1 MSDAD
6 NRGPEKRARYLA
18 RTTDLE
24 QKHGLAVAYAERG
37 FSESGIAEVMDTTA
51 GTVRNYLDM
60 VAETYGPE
68 AVHPTP
74 ADDRGDL
81 VALDDQPTTRPADG
95 VRAGRM
101 VVVESDTG
109 GPLTDRA
116 PGPHVAERYF
126 RTWTQRGR
134 VHREEK
140 VAFRQAEFD
149 GQVNDRL
156 NKLPWDDH
164 HAKYD
169 PDYGFVADHRADG
182 AGAWTFDADPAT
194 LAAVENAGAYLPDLD
209 DVPVVAET
217 QTVRADDA
225 RAGTCPACHDGG
237 NLISRRGTDAYPS
250 LRGPAVDVLEADG
263 PVTHLCLDCRRLF
276 VFVPEVPVRGADDGA
291 EESSENVLVEAME

>member
-6 NRGPEKRARYLA
+6 RGAEERARYLA

-24 QKHGLAVAYAERG
+24 QKHALAVAYAERG
-37 FSESGIAEVMDTTA
+37 FSESGIADVMDSTT
-51 GTVRNYLDM
+51 GTVGKYLDM

-81 VALDDQPTTRPADG
+81 VPVDDQPSTRPADG

-101 VVVESDTG
+101 VVVESDADGT
-109 GPLTDRA
+109 LTDRA
-116 PGPHVAERYF
+116 PGPNVVERYF
-126 RTWTQRGR
+126 RTWTQRGQ
-134 VHREEK
+134 VHRDEK
-140 VAFRQAEFD
+140 VALRQGEFD
-149 GQVNDRL
+149 EQVNDRL
-156 NKLPWDDH
+156 NNLPWDDH

-169 PDYGFVADHRADG
+169 PDYGFVADHRADD

-217 QTVRADDA
+217 HTVRVDSTQS
-225 RAGTCPACHDGG
+225 GTCPVCHDGG

-263 PVTHLCLDCRRLF
+263 PVTHLCLSCRRLF
-276 VFVPEVPVRGADDGA
+276 VVVPEVPVRGADDGTEHA
-291 EESSENVLVEAME
+291 AENVLVEAMQ

>member
-6 NRGPEKRARYLA
+6 RGAEKRARYLA

-24 QKHGLAVAYAERG
+24 KKHALAVAYAERG
-37 FSESGIAEVMDTTA
+37 FSESGIADLMDTTA
-51 GTVRNYLDM
+51 GTVGNYLDM

-81 VALDDQPTTRPADG
+81 VPLDDQPTTRPADG

-101 VVVESDTG
+101 VVVGSHAD

-116 PGPHVAERYF
+116 PGPHVVERYF

-134 VHREEK
+134 VHRDEK
-140 VAFRQAEFD
+140 VALRQVEFD
-149 GQVNDRL
+149 EQVNDRL
-156 NKLPWDDH
+156 NSLPWDDH

-169 PDYGFVADHRADG
+169 PEYAFVADHRADD

-194 LAAVENAGAYLPDLD
+194 LAAARDAGAYVPDLD

-217 QTVRADDA
+217 QTVRAESA

-237 NLISRRGTDAYPS
+237 NLISRRCTDAYPS

-263 PVTHLCLDCRRLF
+263 PVTHLCLACRRLF
-276 VFVPEVPVRGADDGA
+276 VVVPEVPVRGADGAA
-291 EESSENVLVEAME
+291 EESAENVLVEAME

>member
-6 NRGPEKRARYLA
+6 RGAEKRARYLA

-24 QKHGLAVAYAERG
+24 HKHALAVAYAERG
-37 FSESGIAEVMDTTA
+37 FSESGIADQMDTTA
-51 GTVRNYLDM
+51 GTVGNYLDM
-60 VAETYGPE
+60 VAEKYGPE

-81 VALDDQPTTRPADG
+81 VPVDDQPATRPADG

-101 VVVESDTG
+101 VVVESDAD

-116 PGPHVAERYF
+116 PGSNIVELYF
-126 RTWTQRGR
+126 RTWTQRGQI
-134 VHREEK
+134 HRDEK

-149 GQVNDRL
+149 DQLNDRL
-156 NKLPWDDH
+156 STLSWDDH
-164 HAKYD
+164 HAKYESG
-169 PDYGFVADHRADG
+169 YGFVSDHRADG

-194 LAAVENAGAYLPDLD
+194 IAAVRDAGAFIPDLD

-217 QTVRADDA
+217 HTVRVDSTQS
-225 RAGTCPACHDGG
+225 GTCPACHDGG
-237 NLISRRGTDAYPS
+237 NLISHRCTDAYPS

-263 PVTHLCLDCRRLF
+263 PVTHLCLSCRRLF
-276 VFVPEVPVRGADDGA
+276 VVVPEVPVRGADDAA
-291 EESSENVLVEAME
+291 EESAENVLVEAMQ